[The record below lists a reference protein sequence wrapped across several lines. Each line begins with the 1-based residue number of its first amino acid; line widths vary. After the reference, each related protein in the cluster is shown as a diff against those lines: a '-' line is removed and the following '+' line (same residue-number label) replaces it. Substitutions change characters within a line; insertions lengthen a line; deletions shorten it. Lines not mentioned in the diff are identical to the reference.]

1 MPTDLSFS
9 DDAAPH
15 AMLLTK
21 LLTVAERIAHQGDMQ
36 AVPEL
41 LDMASE
47 HPESPEL
54 AALAEAFAKLVVQH
68 EVKEFELQCT
78 IDHLQRTKQD
88 LELANYDPLTGLA
101 NRAIARD
108 RLQQGMEQSRRSN
121 LPLAVFYMD
130 LDRFKWVND
139 NMGHAAGD
147 ELLRQVSQR
156 LRDAVRAVDTVAR
169 LGGDEFLC
177 ILPDML
183 TVADAQALAARLVYN
198 LAQPFPLAAG
208 IASIGTSIGIALF
221 PDHADHVDGLIACAD
236 AALYQA
242 KNAGRNGW
250 RLYERPSA

>member
-1 MPTDLSFS
+1 MPNDLSYP
-9 DDAAPH
+9 DAALH
-15 AMLLTK
+15 SVVLTK

-47 HPESPEL
+47 HPEYPQL

-78 IDHLQRTKQD
+78 IDHLQSTKQE

-108 RLQQGMEQSRRSN
+108 RMQQGMEQARRSN
-121 LPLAVFYMD
+121 QPLAVFYLD

-139 NMGHAAGD
+139 NLGQAAGD

-156 LRDAVRAVDTVAR
+156 LRESVRAIDTVAR

-183 TVADAQALAARLVYN
+183 SMADAQALAGRLVQT
-198 LAQPFPLAAG
+198 LAQPFALEAG
-208 IASIGTSIGIALF
+208 VASIGASIGIALF
-221 PDHADHVDGLIACAD
+221 PDHAEQVDGLIACAD
-236 AALYQA
+236 GALYQA

-250 RLYERPSA
+250 RLYERPRD